1 MPDVLV
7 IGSYNRDL
15 VLSVPRFPTPGE
27 TLSGT
32 GLAQFHGGK
41 GSNQAVQAARCGASV
56 AIRAC
61 IGGDAAGEAALA
73 LWQKERIATGLVQ
86 RDGANP
92 TGTAVILVDAAGEN
106 QIVVVAGA
114 NGALQ
119 AAQDMAGVKLV
130 LAQIETPVA
139 ATLAT
144 FQAARAAGAVTVL
157 NAAPAAGDL
166 PAALFD
172 VTDLL
177 VVNETEAAVLQPGEG
192 RAPADLARLLAGR
205 HRLGAIVTAGAA
217 GAFWAAAGRDTLAAA
232 ADRVAV
238 VDTTGAGDAFCG
250 ALVASMAEG
259 LAPDAALRR
268 AVAAGGLACTV
279 AGALPS
285 LPRRDAILAL
295 SGGAPG

>member
-1 MPDVLV
+1 MAEVLV

-15 VLSVPRFPTPGE
+15 VLTVPRFPLPGE

-32 GLAQFHGGK
+32 GMAHFHGGK

-61 IGGDAAGEAALA
+61 IGADAAGDAALA
-73 LWQKERIATGLVQ
+73 LWEDERIATGLVQ
-86 RDGANP
+86 RDGMHP

-119 AAQDMAGVKLV
+119 AAEDMAGVKLV

-144 FQAARAAGAVTVL
+144 FRAARAVGAVTVL

-172 VTDLL
+172 MTDLL
-177 VVNETEAAVLQPGEG
+177 VVNQSEAVVLLPGEA
-192 RAPADLARLLAGR
+192 RVPADLAPLLAGR

-217 GAFWAAAGRDTLAAA
+217 GAFWAAAGRDTMAAA
-232 ADRVAV
+232 AAGVAV

-268 AVAAGGLACTV
+268 AVAAGCLACTV

-285 LPRRDAILAL
+285 LPRRDAIM
-295 SGGAPG
+295 SICGGA